1 MYIVA
6 AGYWRAM
13 SGENVEVVRGIFDG
27 WAVGDL
33 SAGAADFDEHVVFV
47 VRSDFAEWGVYL
59 GTEGVRRYMHRFLES
74 WEHTTFEA
82 EELQAVGDTVIVRLV
97 QRGKGVESG
106 IELELRFFQ
115 LFTFRGGKIVRLE
128 SVMHE
133 REALEAV
140 GLSD

>member
-1 MYIVA
+1 
-6 AGYWRAM
+6 M
-13 SGENVEVVRGIFDG
+13 SQENVEVVSGIFDG

-33 SAGAADFDEHVVFV
+33 HAGATDFDEHVFVFV
-47 VRSDFAEWGVYL
+47 VRPDFAEWGVYL

-74 WEHTTFEA
+74 WEHTTFRA
-82 EELQAVGDTVIVRLV
+82 EELQAVGDTVVVRLV

-133 REALEAV
+133 RDALAAV
-140 GLSD
+140 GLSE